1 MAASIEDLK
10 QKLLDQRRRLLEE
23 LDNESPP
30 AEGGIGYGTHQAD
43 DGTFAFE
50 QAADQA
56 VRRNARNLLYEVDR
70 ALTRIEEGRYG
81 LCRRCGEPIDPAR
94 LNAIPYARYCLNC
107 AGRPD
112 VEA

>member
-1 MAASIEDLK
+1 MVASIENLK
-10 QKLLDQRRRLLEE
+10 QKLLDQREQLLEE
-23 LDNESPP
+23 LNIESPP
-30 AEGGIGYGTHQAD
+30 VEGGIGYGTHQAD

-81 LCRRCGEPIDPAR
+81 LCRRCGNPIDPAR
-94 LNAIPYARYCLNC
+94 LNAIPYARYCLDC
-107 AGRPD
+107 AGRPG

>member
-1 MAASIEDLK
+1 MAASIESLK
-10 QKLLDQRRRLLEE
+10 QKLLDQRDQLLEE
-23 LDNESPP
+23 LDIDSAP

-56 VRRNARNLLYEVDR
+56 VRRNAKHLLYEVDR

-81 LCRRCGEPIDPAR
+81 LCRRCGNPIDPAR
-94 LNAIPYARYCLNC
+94 LNAIPYARYCLDC
-107 AGRPD
+107 AEHSD
-112 VEA
+112 LE